1 MPLPRVSPAHQLG
14 PVRRVVKGT
23 LAGKMLAAAARFR
36 RKPGRVAAALRA
48 ERADPAPPTP
58 TPAAGG
64 RRRFTIVYVL
74 PAGPGSWPA
83 LRDTVESI
91 LHYDGEDAKVVVADD
106 DSVDCR
112 AAVVRAAFPEV
123 DVVRTRWPT
132 GGPPRQ
138 SPFQAQ
144 VYAELMRRYDFDV
157 LCKIDTDA
165 LMTGAG
171 LGARAAAEFAARP
184 GVGALGSL
192 GVRADGVPADYTY
205 DDWVLAHS
213 RRWSRAVARLQD
225 AARANGYEGPCVHG
239 GVYLISRAALDVAAA
254 RGLLRASPPWWTSI
268 GEDLWFSLVVAAA
281 GFRLA
286 SWGAPGEPLVSAS
299 HHLPLHKEDVL
310 REGKLAVHSV
320 RRGKDGEDEATLR
333 RFFREA
339 RAGAAAAT

>member
-1 MPLPRVSPAHQLG
+1 MALPRVSPAHQLG
-14 PVRRVVKGT
+14 PARRVVKGT
-23 LAGKMLAAAARFR
+23 LAGKMLAAAARAR

-48 ERADPAPPTP
+48 ERADPAPPKP
-58 TPAAGG
+58 AGAAG
-64 RRRFTIVYVL
+64 RRFTIVYVL

-91 LHYDGEDAKVVVADD
+91 LHYEGEDAKVVVADD

-112 AAVVRAAFPEV
+112 SAVVRATFPAA
-123 DVVRTRWPT
+123 DVVRARWPT

-138 SPFQAQ
+138 SPFQAR
-144 VYAELMRRYDFDV
+144 VYAQLMRRYDFDV

-165 LMTGAG
+165 LVTGPS

-192 GVRADGVPADYTY
+192 GVRADGVPEDYSY
-205 DDWVLAHS
+205 DAWVLAHS
-213 RRWSRAVARLQD
+213 RRWSRSVAKLED
-225 AARANGYEGPCVHG
+225 AALANGYEGPRVHG
-239 GVYLISRAALDVAAA
+239 GVYVLSRAALDAAAA

-281 GFRLA
+281 GFGLA

-299 HHLPLHKEDVL
+299 HHLPLHKDDVL

-320 RRGKDGEDEATLR
+320 RRGEDGEDEAQLR

-339 RAGAAAAT
+339 RTSGR